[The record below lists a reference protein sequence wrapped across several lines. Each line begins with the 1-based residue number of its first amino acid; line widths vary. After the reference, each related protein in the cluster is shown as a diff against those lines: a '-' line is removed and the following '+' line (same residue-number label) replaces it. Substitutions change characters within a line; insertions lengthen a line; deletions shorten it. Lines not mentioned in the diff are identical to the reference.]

1 MRLGLRTLVVVAV
14 FAAGSLAA
22 CGDDDDDGDR
32 AQNYALQVE
41 RISDDA
47 YDAAQ
52 EGLVNLN
59 KLSDGSAGA
68 QQAIDALDRSS
79 RVVTADRA
87 ELAGLAAP
95 VGGAEI
101 ADDLA
106 FQFDSLARS
115 LDEAAATIRATGSD
129 AAALQDTGRSFARV
143 VLAYQ
148 SGSAAL
154 SRALR
159 TSVVSAAED

>member
-1 MRLGLRTLVVVAV
+1 MRALLSLALGAL
-14 FAAGSLAA
+14 AACALAA
-22 CGDDDDDGDR
+22 CGDGDSEDDRDR
-32 AQNYALQVE
+32 AQSYALAVE

-52 EGLVNLN
+52 GGLVTLN
-59 KLSDGSAGA
+59 RLSDGSVGA
-68 QQAIDALDRSS
+68 EAAIAALDRSS
-79 RVVTADRA
+79 KQVTTDSDRLAD
-87 ELAGLAAP
+87 LAPPEAGR
-95 VGGAEI
+95 ET

-115 LDEAAATIRATGSD
+115 LSEAAATTSSVAKGGGS
-129 AAALQDTGRSFARV
+129 LQDAGRSFGRV

-154 SRALR
+154 SRSLR
-159 TSVVSAAED
+159 SIVVVAAED

>member
-1 MRLGLRTLVVVAV
+1 MRALLSLALGA
-14 FAAGSLAA
+14 LAA
-22 CGDDDDDGDR
+22 CALSACGDGDSEDDGDR
-32 AQNYALQVE
+32 AQSYALAVE

-52 EGLVNLN
+52 GGLVTLN
-59 KLSDGSAGA
+59 RLSDGSVDA
-68 QQAIDALDRSS
+68 QAAIAALDRSS
-79 RVVTADRA
+79 KEVTTDSDRLG
-87 ELAGLAAP
+87 ELVPPEAGQ
-95 VGGAEI
+95 ET

-115 LDEAAATIRATGSD
+115 LGEAAATTSAATNGGGS
-129 AAALQDTGRSFARV
+129 LRDTGRSFARV

-154 SRALR
+154 SRSLR
-159 TSVVSAAED
+159 SIVVAAED